1 VLNGKLY
8 VTYGLADGDDA
19 KEGPGLGYV
28 NVFTTGGTLVKTLV
42 ANGPLNAPWGLAIA
56 PSSFGAYAGKLLVGN
71 FGEGHINVFD
81 PDAGTLLGTLKQPNG
96 KSIQL
101 EALWQLDDT
110 GNGSIT
116 FSAGLRRERH
126 GLVGLITPQ

>member
-1 VLNGKLY
+1 MSH
-8 VTYGLADGDDA
+8 TITH
-19 KEGPGLGYV
+19 PR
-28 NVFTTGGTLVKTLV
+28 LV
-42 ANGPLNAPWGLAIA
+42 ANGPLNAPWALAIG

-71 FGEGHINVFD
+71 FGEGCINVFD
-81 PDAGTLLGTLKQPNG
+81 PDSGALLGTLKQPNG

-101 EALWQLDDT
+101 EVLWQLDDT
-110 GNGSIT
+110 GNGSIA